1 MGLFLSMSLFL
12 DQKYLS
18 LISNRLP
25 LFKKKDD
32 YLYNCR
38 CIICGDSTKN
48 KRKTRGYFFKYKNE
62 LRYKCHNCDASL
74 SFGNFLRNLDQVTY
88 SQYAMEKYAEGNN
101 VKLSNTVPEM
111 VFTEPA
117 FKTQEERLLDKL
129 LDRLDTLPEDNEA
142 VQFCLK
148 RNIPK
153 EKFKL
158 IYFIDNV
165 KNIAQLND
173 TYKESIKTEEP
184 RLVLPFYDSNGQLS
198 GVTCRALRGEAL
210 RYITVKVKDNVPLL
224 FGINDVNKEETIY
237 VVEGPI
243 DSLFL
248 DNAIAAAGTS
258 FSKIN
263 SLGINTGN
271 MVLIFDNQ
279 PRNKEVCKIIEKNID
294 QGYNVVIWPQNIEEK
309 DINDM
314 VTAGRDVKSIIKKN
328 TFQGLTAKAKFIAW
342 KRC

>member
-1 MGLFLSMSLFL
+1 M
-12 DQKYLS
+12 
-18 LISNRLP
+18 
-25 LFKKKDD
+25 FKKKDD

-38 CIICGDSTKN
+38 CVICGDSLKN
-48 KRKTRGYFFKYKNE
+48 KRKTRGYFFKYKND

-74 SFGNFLRNLDQVTY
+74 TFSSFLKNLDPVMH
-88 SQYAMEKYAEGNN
+88 SQYTLEKYSEGNT
-101 VKLSNTVPEM
+101 VKLSNTLPDVKFE
-111 VFTEPA
+111 EPK
-117 FKTQEERLLDKL
+117 FKTQEEKLLDYI

-148 RNIPK
+148 RGI
-153 EKFKL
+153 ERDKFKRL
-158 IYFIDNV
+158 YYI
-165 KNIAQLND
+165 KNIKDIVQLND
-173 TYKESIKTEEP
+173 AYKESIKGEEP
-184 RLVLPFYDSNGQLS
+184 RLVLPFFDTNGQLS

-224 FGINDVNKEETIY
+224 FGINDIDTSKNIT

-248 DNAIAAAGTS
+248 DNCIAAAGTS
-258 FSKIN
+258 FGKI
-263 SLGINTGN
+263 STLGLDTKKL
-271 MVLIFDNQ
+271 VLVFDNQ

-294 QGYNVVIWPQNIEEK
+294 LGYNVVIWPQAIEEK

-314 VTAGRDVKSIIKKN
+314 ILAGRKVSTIISKN
-328 TFQGLTAKAKFIAW
+328 TFSGLTAKAKFIAW

>member
-1 MGLFLSMSLFL
+1 MSLFL
-12 DQKYLS
+12 DQKYIS

-38 CIICGDSTKN
+38 CVICGDSSKN
-48 KRKTRGYFFKYKNE
+48 KRKTRGYFFKYKSE

-74 SFGNFLRNLDQVTY
+74 SFGNFLKNLDPSLY
-88 SQYAMEKYAEGNN
+88 SQYSLEKYAEGAPIR
-101 VKLSNTVPEM
+101 VSNAVPELI
-111 VFTEPA
+111 FTEPQ

-142 VQFCLK
+142 VVFATT

-153 EKFKL
+153 EKFKQL
-158 IYFIDNV
+158 YYIHNV
-165 KNIAQLND
+165 KDIVQLNSS
-173 TYKESIKTEEP
+173 YKESIRTEEP
-184 RLVLPFYDSNGQLS
+184 RLVLPFYDSHGQLS

-210 RYITVKVKDNVPLL
+210 RYITVKVKENTQLI
-224 FGINDVNKEETIY
+224 FGLNEIDTKKIIH

-248 DNAIAAAGTS
+248 DNCIAVTGTS

-263 SLGINTGN
+263 TLNIP
-271 MVLIFDNQ
+271 VDKLVIIIDNQ
-279 PRNKEVCKIIEKNID
+279 PRNKEVCKVIDKNID

-309 DINDM
+309 DINEM

-328 TFQGLTAKAKFIAW
+328 TFKGLAAKAKFMAW
-342 KRC
+342 RRC

>member
-1 MGLFLSMSLFL
+1 MSLFL
-12 DQKYLS
+12 DQKYIS

-48 KRKTRGYFFKYKNE
+48 KRKTRGYFFKYKSE

-74 SFGNFLRNLDQVTY
+74 SFGNFLKNLDPTLY
-88 SQYAMEKYAEGNN
+88 SQYTLEKYSEGNT
-101 VKLSNTVPEM
+101 VRLTPTVPEL
-111 VFTEPA
+111 VFEEPV
-117 FKTQEERLLDKL
+117 FKSSNERLLDKL

-142 VQFCLK
+142 VKFCIE

-153 EKFKL
+153 NKYDK

-165 KNIAQLND
+165 KNIVQLND
-173 TYKESIKTEEP
+173 IYKESIKTEEP

-198 GVTCRALRGEAL
+198 GVTCRALRGETL
-210 RYITVKVKDNVPLL
+210 RYITIKIRDSVPLL
-224 FGINDVNKEETIY
+224 FGINDINKEKPVY

-248 DNAIAAAGTS
+248 DNCIAAAGTS

-263 SLGINTGN
+263 TLDIP
-271 MVLIFDNQ
+271 VDKLVIIIDNQ
-279 PRNKEVCKIIEKNID
+279 PRNKEVCKVIEKNID
-294 QGYNVVIWPQNIEEK
+294 QGYNVVIWPQTVEEK
-309 DINDM
+309 DINEM

-328 TFQGLTAKAKFIAW
+328 TFQGLAAKAKFMAW

>member
-1 MGLFLSMSLFL
+1 MSLFL

-25 LFKKKDD
+25 LFKKKGD
-32 YLYNCR
+32 YLFNCR
-38 CIICGDSTKN
+38 CTICGDSSRH
-48 KRKTRGYFFKYKNE
+48 KRKARGYFFKFKNE

-74 SFGNFLRNLDQVTY
+74 SFSNFLKETDTILY
-88 SQYAMEKYAEGNN
+88 SQYSLEKYTEGNP
-101 VKLSNTVPEM
+101 VRLSNTVPEM
-111 VFTEPA
+111 VFTEPV
-117 FKTQEERLLDKL
+117 FKTQEERILDNI
-129 LDRLDTLPEDNEA
+129 LDRLDTLPDDNEG
-142 VQFCLK
+142 VKFCLS

-153 EKFKL
+153 EKFKQ
-158 IYFIDNV
+158 IYFISNV
-165 KNIAQLND
+165 KNIVQLNPI
-173 TYKESIKTEEP
+173 YKESIKTEEP

-198 GVTCRALRGEAL
+198 GVTCRALRGETL
-210 RYITVKVKDNVPLL
+210 RYITVKIKDNVPLL
-224 FGINDVNKEETIY
+224 FGINEIDSKKTIY

-248 DNAIAAAGTS
+248 DNCIAAAGTS
-258 FSKIN
+258 FNKIN
-263 SLGINTGN
+263 TLGIDNSN

-294 QGYNVVIWPQNIEEK
+294 QGNKVVIWPQNMEEK

-314 VTAGRDVKSIIKKN
+314 VTAGRDVISIINKN
-328 TFQGLTAKAKFIAW
+328 TFHGLTAKAKFIAW

>member
-1 MGLFLSMSLFL
+1 MSLFL

-25 LFKKKDD
+25 LFKRKDD
-32 YLYNCR
+32 FLYNCR
-38 CIICGDSTKN
+38 CIICGDSTKH
-48 KRKTRGYFFKYKNE
+48 KHKARGYFFKYKNE

-74 SFGNFLRNLDQVTY
+74 SFGNFLKDLDTMLF
-88 SQYAMEKYAEGNN
+88 SQYSLEKYTEGNP

-111 VFTEPA
+111 VFTEPQ
-117 FKTQEERLLDKL
+117 FKSQEERLLDKL
-129 LDRLDTLPEDNEA
+129 LLRLDNLPPEHEA
-142 VQFCLK
+142 VLFCNN

-153 EKFKL
+153 EKFKQ
-158 IYFIDNV
+158 IYFIENV
-165 KNIAQLND
+165 RDIVQLNP
-173 TYKESIKTEEP
+173 TYKESIRTEEP

-198 GVTCRALRGEAL
+198 GVTCRAIRGETL
-210 RYITVKVKDNVPLL
+210 RYITVKVKDSVPLL
-224 FGINDVNKEETIY
+224 FGINDVDTRKTIY

-248 DNAIAAAGTS
+248 DNCIAAAGTS
-258 FSKIN
+258 FGKIN
-263 SLGINTGN
+263 TLGISTDKL
-271 MVLIFDNQ
+271 VLIFDNQ

-314 VTAGRDVKSIIKKN
+314 VTARRDVKSIIKKN

>member
-1 MGLFLSMSLFL
+1 MSLYL

-25 LFKKKDD
+25 LFKRKDD
-32 YLYNCR
+32 HLYNCR
-38 CIICGDSTKN
+38 CIICGDSSKN
-48 KRKTRGYFFKYKNE
+48 KRKSRGYFFQYKTE
-62 LRYKCHNCDASL
+62 LRYKCHNCDSSM
-74 SFGNFLRNLDQVTY
+74 SFGNFLKDLDGQLY
-88 SQYAMEKYAEGNN
+88 SQYSLEKYTEGAPIK
-101 VKLSNTVPEM
+101 VSNTVPEL
-111 VFTEPA
+111 VFTEPQ

-142 VQFCLK
+142 VAFAIK

-153 EKFKL
+153 EKFKQL
-158 IYFIDNV
+158 YYIQNV
-165 KNIAQLND
+165 KDIAQLNSS
-173 TYKESIKTEEP
+173 YKESIRTEEP
-184 RLVLPFYDSNGQLS
+184 RLVLPFYDGNGQLS
-198 GVTCRALRGEAL
+198 GVTCRALRGETL
-210 RYITVKVKDNVPLL
+210 RYITVKVKDNTPLI
-224 FGINDVNKEETIY
+224 FGLNEINTKKTIY

-243 DSLFL
+243 DSLFI
-248 DNAIAAAGTS
+248 DNCIAVSGTS
-258 FSKIN
+258 FGKID
-263 SLGINTGN
+263 SLDINPEN

-294 QGYNVVIWPQNIEEK
+294 QGYNVVIWPQIIEEK

-328 TFQGLTAKAKFIAW
+328 TFKSLAAKARFIAW